1 MEEAGSDDKLLKAVS
16 ALGND
21 DVLVT
26 DIEEV
31 TTRWGGDALRK
42 LLEFELEKI
51 SAYLNKNDDFCADN
65 KMIWELGRA
74 FLREKS
80 EVLRKRLGKLEDS
93 ATLVT

>member
-1 MEEAGSDDKLLKAVS
+1 M
-16 ALGND
+16 
-21 DVLVT
+21 VT
-26 DIEEV
+26 EEV
-31 TTRWGGDALRK
+31 TTRWDGDALRK

-51 SAYLNKNDDFCADN
+51 SAYLDKNDDSCVDN
-65 KMIWELGRA
+65 KMTWELGRA